1 REQRDPNGTNRREQA
16 GEQEDQR
23 EQRSREN
30 PEHGDGGPSLEARA
44 RIGGPSGQ
52 VRDEGCEP
60 GCRDRKGRDR
70 DYAPERAI
78 GPEEEE
84 RRARRQDRR
93 RSERREEEE
102 AVAEVVHGTVQVS
115 VRPAR
120 GGHVNRDDG
129 GRYQESAGVSGH
141 NQTDLDGRAA
151 QISGKMPRSRSG
163 AATVSN
169 AWRNGAVGGPRPR
182 A

>member
-1 REQRDPNGTNRREQA
+1 MSATQAKTAASIEVAANSVIRTVRIGANRPESKKIGA
-16 GEQEDQR
+16 NSGAATKT
-23 EQRSREN
+23 
-30 PEHGDGGPSLEARA
+30 EHGDGGPRLEARA

-84 RRARRQDRR
+84 RRSRRQDRG

-151 QISGKMPRSRSG
+151 QI
-163 AATVSN
+163 
-169 AWRNGAVGGPRPR
+169 
-182 A
+182 